1 MRNPNPILIVSV
13 VKDGASKVAIL
24 IFTDLIFYLKPLD
37 TSLLVA
43 SFILSIIHTIFSLY
57 NPIFL
62 LLFSMPQNWFQVV
75 PLALKRIRNFQSA
88 YDHEVNS

>member
-43 SFILSIIHTIFSLY
+43 FHPFY
-57 NPIFL
+57 NPYLIF
-62 LLFSMPQNWFQVV
+62 P
-75 PLALKRIRNFQSA
+75 I
-88 YDHEVNS
+88 